1 MRKDSLPSGGK
12 HKQPRSRNPGQ
23 GSLCLPAA
31 AGPGRGRKRGN
42 APKARVRPGT
52 SDPWRHGCWEARDPL
67 CHRLGISQ
75 LRGERPAP
83 WTGGKGGSSLT
94 LPLLQDRAGARRGSD
109 HRKGGRH
116 QGLLPG
122 DVRAR
127 RDWPRRAPARSQSAK
142 RREGTHPD
150 IRGLARY
157 RSKNPPKSR
166 RPSSDLVRS
175 PRKRERTCENSLS
188 VDQTRPDQKIL
199 CSLVMKTLH

>member
-83 WTGGKGGSSLT
+83 WTGGKGGR
-94 LPLLQDRAGARRGSD
+94 PLHSRCCRIGQGHEGAQTIERAGGTRGYSLGTSVLEGTGPAGRQHGLSQLRGEKGHIRTSEGWRDIAAKTRR
-109 HRKGGRH
+109 RAEGRH
-116 QGLLPG
+116 QASY
-122 DVRAR
+122 V
-127 RDWPRRAPARSQSAK
+127 
-142 RREGTHPD
+142 RREKENG
-150 IRGLARY
+150 R
-157 RSKNPPKSR
+157 
-166 RPSSDLVRS
+166 VR
-175 PRKRERTCENSLS
+175 TVC
-188 VDQTRPDQKIL
+188 Q
-199 CSLVMKTLH
+199 